1 MTSASGLGEVMGGGL
16 PRKEGQVLQ
25 GKRNWLETSG
35 LGGSLVTW
43 VAVVPA
49 PWECLSR
56 VDDGVTGL
64 DT

>member
-1 MTSASGLGEVMGGGL
+1 MGGWL

-35 LGGSLVTW
+35 LGGNLVTW

-49 PWECLSR
+49 PWECLGG
-56 VDDGVTGL
+56 VDDGATGL

>member
-1 MTSASGLGEVMGGGL
+1 MRGWL

-25 GKRNWLETSG
+25 GKWNWLETSG

-43 VAVVPA
+43 VAVVCA
-49 PWECLSR
+49 PWECPGE
-56 VDDGVTGL
+56 VDDGATGL

>member
-1 MTSASGLGEVMGGGL
+1 MGGWL

-35 LGGSLVTW
+35 LGGSLMTW

-49 PWECLSR
+49 PWECLGR
-56 VDDGVTGL
+56 VDDGATGL

>member
-1 MTSASGLGEVMGGGL
+1 MGGWL

-25 GKRNWLETSG
+25 GKQNCLETSG

-43 VAVVPA
+43 VAVAPA
-49 PWECLSR
+49 PWECPGGVS
-56 VDDGVTGL
+56 DGATGL